1 MIIIDTS
8 VWILILNGTDH
19 PKTIRGKE
27 LLLSS
32 EDIGI
37 PGIILDEI
45 LRGVRND
52 KRFSQI
58 KKYLLEDFEYL
69 EMTRETF
76 VRSAEIYR
84 QLRRSG
90 ITLKNPVDCLIAS
103 VSIENNALLLANDSD
118 FEQIAEVFSLT
129 LI

>member
-19 PKTIRGKE
+19 PKAIRGKE
-27 LLLSS
+27 QLLSS

-84 QLRRSG
+84 QLRRNG
-90 ITLKNPVDCLIAS
+90 ITLKNPVDCLIAA
-103 VSIENNALLLANDSD
+103 VTMENNALLLANDSD
-118 FEQIAEVFSLT
+118 FEQIAEVFLLT